1 MICPA
6 KIWARKKTSIIG
18 WLSIALENRQFLLHY
33 QPIIELSSG
42 DVVGVEALIR
52 WQHPERGLIHPAE
65 FIPHLENTS
74 LIFSVQGWVINKA
87 MEQRQIW
94 SARGFKTD
102 MAINISAR
110 GIHNPAWINTLSE
123 LLEHRNPDTN
133 PILLEITESALM
145 EGPDGISLLLNQL
158 CEAGAMLAI
167 DDFGTGYSS
176 LAYLRSLDFDY
187 LKIDQA
193 FTQKLSTS
201 ERDKDIVRAILA
213 LAEALRMK
221 VIAEGVET
229 KEAYDWLKAENCDH
243 VQGYY
248 IARPMP
254 AERDAG
260 VASRIP
266 VIPKDWLSWQVF
278 SD

>member
-1 MICPA
+1 MSSEDLGQES
-6 KIWARKKTSIIG
+6 TSIIG
-18 WLSIALENRQFLLHY
+18 WLSIALENNQFLLHY
-33 QPIIELSSG
+33 QPIINLSSG
-42 DVVGVEALIR
+42 DVIGMEALIR
-52 WQHPERGLIHPAE
+52 WQHPEKGLVPPAE

-74 LIFSVQGWVINKA
+74 LIFAVQSWVIKKA

-94 SARGFKTD
+94 AARGFKTD

-110 GIHNPAWINTLSE
+110 GIHNPGWINAISE
-123 LLEHRNPDTN
+123 LLEHHNPDTN

-145 EGPDGISLLLNQL
+145 QGPAEISLLLNQL

-213 LAEALRMK
+213 LAKALRMK

-229 KEAYDWLKAENCDH
+229 KEVYDWLKAEKCDH
-243 VQGYY
+243 VQGFY

-254 AERDAG
+254 AN
-260 VASRIP
+260 
-266 VIPKDWLSWQVF
+266 QVLEWHENYLLTLT
-278 SD
+278 SS

>member
-1 MICPA
+1 M
-6 KIWARKKTSIIG
+6 
-18 WLSIALENRQFLLHY
+18 
-33 QPIIELSSG
+33 
-42 DVVGVEALIR
+42 EALIR
-52 WQHPERGLIHPAE
+52 WQHPEKGLVPPAE

-74 LIFSVQGWVINKA
+74 LIFAVQSWVIKKA

-94 SARGFKTD
+94 AARGFETD
-102 MAINISAR
+102 MAINISSR
-110 GIHNPAWINTLSE
+110 GIHNPGWIATLSE

-145 EGPDGISLLLNQL
+145 QGPDEISLLLNQL

-213 LAEALRMK
+213 LAKALRMK

-229 KEAYDWLKAENCDH
+229 KEVYDWLKAEKCDH

-254 AERDAG
+254 ANQVLE
-260 VASRIP
+260 
-266 VIPKDWLSWQVF
+266 WHQEYQLSQKTG
-278 SD
+278 